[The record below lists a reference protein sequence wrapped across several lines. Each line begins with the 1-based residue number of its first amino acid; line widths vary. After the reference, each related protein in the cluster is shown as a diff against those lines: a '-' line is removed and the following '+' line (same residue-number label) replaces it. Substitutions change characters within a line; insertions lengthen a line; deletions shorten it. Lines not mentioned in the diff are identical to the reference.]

1 MNETTAPGHG
11 IYTFWGGALSLYSGK
26 VRAYLIKKG
35 IPYREFYSSHPEFQQ
50 RVRPV
55 VRLSVT
61 PILETP
67 EGTVLQDS
75 TEIIMALESRVQE
88 RAMIPSTPVLRTV
101 ATILDAFATEHLLL
115 AAMHYRWGEPYVTR
129 QRDFLCAEFGRVSY
143 LGSDREARNAAGTRM
158 MSYFSAVLNSLGGTA
173 ETAHAIEAAYL
184 ELLERLDI
192 HFQHVPYL
200 LGGHPSIAD
209 FGFMAPLFA
218 HLGRDPEP
226 AQIMAMRAPNVMR
239 WKERMN
245 LAVIE
250 DAEFPD
256 LAAEFP
262 ALDIIPPTLEPILE
276 LIFRDW
282 TPELRANADFFNSWV
297 AAHSELPAG
306 HLVNIDGK
314 RRVHPSIGPISY
326 RWRDV
331 EITRSSAPQTLW
343 HFNKVLQLVS
353 GLTGESRN
361 KFDALMERVNGQEA
375 LTIELSRPLV
385 RSDYVLVLGEQEPAT
400 P

>member
-1 MNETTAPGHG
+1 MNLTAPKDG
-11 IYTFWGGALSLYSGK
+11 IYTLWGGALSLYSGK

-67 EGTVLQDS
+67 NGDVLQDS
-75 TEIIMALESRVQE
+75 TEIITALEANLLG
-88 RAMIPSTPVLRTV
+88 RAMIPTTPVLRTV
-101 ATILDAFATEHLLL
+101 ATLLDAFATEHLLL
-115 AAMHYRWGEPYVTR
+115 AAMHYRWAEPYVSK
-129 QRDFLCAEFGRVSY
+129 QREFLCAEFGRVSY

-158 MSYFSAVLNSLGGTA
+158 MSYFGAVLNSLGGNSTTA
-173 ETAHAIEAAYL
+173 PAIEAAYL
-184 ELLERLDI
+184 ELLERLDV

-226 AQIMAMRAPNVMR
+226 AYFMALRAPNVMR

-256 LAAEFP
+256 IAAEFP
-262 ALDIIPPTLEPILE
+262 TDDNVPPTLEPILE

-282 TPELRANADFFNSWV
+282 TPELQANADCFNAWLT
-297 AAHSELPAG
+297 ANPDLPSG
-306 HLVNIDGK
+306 HLVCLDSK
-314 RRVHPSIGPISY
+314 RRVHPSIGPINY
-326 RWRDV
+326 HWRDV
-331 EITRSSAPQTLW
+331 NMYRASAPQTLW
-343 HFNKVLQLVS
+343 HFNKAQQL
-353 GLTGESRN
+353 GRELFGQSRK
-361 KFDALMERVNGQEA
+361 KFDALIERVNGQEA
-375 LTIELSRPLV
+375 MNIKISRTLI
-385 RSDYVLVLGEQEPAT
+385 RNDYVLALGD
-400 P
+400 